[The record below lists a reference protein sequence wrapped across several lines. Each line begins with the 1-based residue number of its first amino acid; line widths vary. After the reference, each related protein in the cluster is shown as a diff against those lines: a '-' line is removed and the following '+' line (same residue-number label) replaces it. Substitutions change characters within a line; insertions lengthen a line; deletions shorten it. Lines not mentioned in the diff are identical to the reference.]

1 MGFHALR
8 EFITSAWEG
17 EDGKLCYNPF
27 MFNAG
32 SFTFQEFMMKESLP
46 LATIQEAVLEFL
58 RGRDDA
64 VVFGAQAVNAYVPEP
79 RMSQD
84 IDLLS
89 PRAGE
94 LAEELR
100 TYLGDRFHIAI
111 RVREVADGR
120 GFRLYQIQKSGNRHL
135 VDIRLVSSLPP
146 ARLISQVLVAAPEE
160 LIALKVI
167 SYYQRRGQPKAGTDW
182 RDLAMLLLAFPDLK
196 QNDGPVMERLKAE
209 NAGEDVYHLWGDLV
223 KQDIQAT
230 DEEDE
235 F

>member
-1 MGFHALR
+1 MN
-8 EFITSAWEG
+8 ET
-17 EDGKLCYNPF
+17 
-27 MFNAG
+27 
-32 SFTFQEFMMKESLP
+32 LP

-58 RGRDDA
+58 RGREDA

-79 RMSQD
+79 RMSQN

-89 PRAGE
+89 TRAAE
-94 LAEELR
+94 LAEELCAH
-100 TYLGDRFHIAI
+100 LGNKFHIAV

-146 ARLISQVLVAAPEE
+146 ARRISEVLVASPEE

-167 SYYQRRGQPKAGTDW
+167 AYHLRRGQPKSGTDW
-182 RDLAMLLLAFPDLK
+182 RDLAMLLLTFPELK
-196 QNDGPVMERLKAE
+196 REDGLVSERLKAE
-209 NAGEDVYHLWGDLV
+209 NMGEDVMDLWRDLV
-223 KQDIQAT
+223 KQEIQFT
-230 DEEDE
+230 DEDDE